1 MSATGKHFLQRH
13 LSSHLE
19 GWNHLKPFHAYPCCF
34 HHEHTV
40 TAFVKDTKSSR
51 VNIGKRK
58 VTSHNSDLSCSF
70 NTVDFDMYVFISL
83 FLSLYIFM
91 CNPDLLS
98 DRFGI
103 RGLGLCSFAD
113 PVQFENF
120 THTVKLFR
128 KFLQVPWRFFP
139 SPLSSW

>member
-19 GWNHLKPFHAYPCCF
+19 AWNHLKPFHAFPCCF
-34 HHEHTV
+34 HPELTV

-51 VNIGKRK
+51 FNIGKRK

-91 CNPDLLS
+91 CNPDPILTFPGDHSEL
-98 DRFGI
+98 RFI
-103 RGLGLCSFAD
+103 L
-113 PVQFENF
+113 
-120 THTVKLFR
+120 TVG
-128 KFLQVPWRFFP
+128 VPKYV
-139 SPLSSW
+139 S